1 MSTVRETRVPPT
13 TGPVAYDGAVDT
25 DGGEILHLLLVE
37 DDDGDALLVEELLLD
52 AGLTADVTR
61 AWSLEAALDAL
72 GDPVDCVLLDLGLPD
87 ATGLDALVQLR
98 LVSDAALVVLTG
110 LDGIDRGV
118 EAVAAGAQDYLVKG
132 RVDGET
138 LGRAV
143 RYAIERRRGQHAR
156 SDRRGAAGR
165 AERITSTIHG
175 LRPAP
180 QRPAGVHALARA
192 DATDTPLSTK
202 LWDVVERGDGTSLV
216 IFGAVRGD
224 GPTAATQAAALA
236 VSFRALALAGLGVR
250 ATLETLDAVARPGE
264 TLADATVLELDP
276 GTGRVTVLE
285 AGDSG
290 PLRFD
295 RTTAGP
301 LGGAVPEAP
310 LGTGRSRGEAREII
324 LAPEE
329 RLLFVATAAS
339 AGDRIRQATRAE
351 LLDLLAA
358 SGSSGVRDDDVCDA
372 VTRALHTLGA
382 AAPGHVA
389 LLGWTSA

>member
-1 MSTVRETRVPPT
+1 MASAS
-13 TGPVAYDGAVDT
+13 GAGAYDGAVDT

-52 AGLTADVTR
+52 AGLTADLTR

-143 RYAIERRRGQHAR
+143 RYAIERRRGQHER
-156 SDRRGAAGR
+156 GDREGVAGR
-165 AERITSTIHG
+165 AERITAVLRG
-175 LRPAP
+175 LQPGP
-180 QRPAGVHALARA
+180 HRPAGVHARARA
-192 DATDTPLSTK
+192 AATEALLSTE
-202 LWDVVERGDGTSLV
+202 LWDVVERADGTSLV

-224 GPTAATQAAALA
+224 GPSVAIQTAALA
-236 VSFRALALAGLGVR
+236 VSFRALALAGLDVQ
-250 ATLETLDAVARPGE
+250 ATVEALDAVARPTQ
-264 TLADATVLELDP
+264 TLADVTVLELEP
-276 GTGRVTVLE
+276 RNGRVTVLE
-285 AGDSG
+285 AGDCG
-290 PLRFD
+290 PLRID
-295 RTTAGP
+295 RTTA
-301 LGGAVPEAP
+301 AP
-310 LGTGRSRGEAREII
+310 LGETAPDRPLGTDGPRGAAREIA
-324 LAPEE
+324 LGPEE
-329 RLLFVATAAS
+329 RLLFVATAAA
-339 AGDRIRQATRAE
+339 AGDRTRQATRAE

-358 SGSSGVRDDDVCDA
+358 SGPSGVRDDDVCDA

-382 AAPGHVA
+382 AATAGHVA